1 MLSVSAA
8 FKAQE
13 AADGNRP
20 RLRANLFFGNYAL
33 LQTAASSGAFSADYP
48 AAGAVNGDRT
58 ELNIG
63 AAATADN
70 GIGQAS
76 FKSSGVPDTDPAD
89 SVWWSVT
96 FAQAK
101 YINYL
106 KIYQRAGHGL
116 TEYWVDAY
124 FDGAWYP
131 IAHRVAGGSGYV
143 GSTTMPA
150 GYGDEPYGD
159 TPYGSPWPPYLEG
172 EWPLT
177 LAEIDL
183 GFEVYA
189 SALRIR
195 AVSTEVA
202 SDYMELVAVEVYRKV
217 DVSSRVLSCD
227 IQKKRDFRFENT
239 LAFTSEVKFSNS
251 DKFFSSGYTPTDA
264 ERMAGFTNEDL
275 RSGVKIKIDLGFD
288 LGNQVEYADGYSG
301 YLNTIV
307 DDTPDRS
314 CMVSCR
320 DFTQFLINRKD
331 FSPAKFNVLIEDAVE
346 YVLNRYNISSYEM
359 DVDATYRPLVVFFT
373 NGEYGLDAIRKLA
386 RAATDGDFFF
396 SESGRATFKNY
407 SSQNEFSINSYQK
420 WLAYDTATNIN
431 FDTPRGCIRRNFI
444 YDNFGEEKFDSD
456 KWETVQDDGEGKIEI
471 ADVGSAPAVEY
482 ALHVL
487 NTSRKVANQAPETN
501 TKKELVGLLP
511 LNAAT
516 PINVWF
522 DLWIANLSNSISN
535 SSDGIIFQVGV
546 NNGTVQSAVTAYSA
560 IPVMNRAGYY
570 LVFQQGQTGLSFEG
584 DSTLRIIRVDAAG
597 NRTVIGYLQNYG
609 IPTSKTRFLMQKNG
623 TSWNIYANGVNI
635 LSATEAGTEITG
647 LQYLQVVDFARTEYQ
662 AAASAESISADLYF
676 QNLMYGYSTGAT
688 ATYISQVI
696 DRGPNYT
703 DAGYALAEV
712 YETANGTADFYI
724 RLSNDG
730 ITWGSWLAISPPADI
745 TGLGSYRYH
754 QLKVEMGGSL
764 FNDVE
769 LPIVSEMAI
778 TWTEANSKYP
788 ASANISL
795 QGKMLDSRLNRTN
808 TLAGDNIIYNK
819 FTVYSTMPVL
829 EGSDT
834 DELFNFFDDSGY
846 ISSLKPK
853 YITTD
858 TDFEAIIEG
867 GMDTLYMNGSNPAAI
882 LLTFKSGNS
891 TAEFIYKSPVRPK
904 IRINVSSATLLT
916 GLKLQG
922 KKWQRDQKFTYQYTD
937 TDSQKIYEEREFT
950 YSSDLIQSQTHAQQI
965 ATKVVALY
973 KEQKVFFEDI
983 TIRPTFCLQL
993 NDRPTI
999 YDAHEG
1005 LNDDFYIVAIKHH
1018 YSVDDSGEAD
1028 VYTVISPVKII

>member
-8 FKAQE
+8 FKAEE

-33 LQTAASSGAFSADYP
+33 LQTAASSGAYSADFP

-58 ELNIG
+58 EINIG
-63 AAATADN
+63 AAANADN

-96 FAQAK
+96 FSAAK
-101 YINYL
+101 YINSL

-124 FDGAWYP
+124 FEGAWVP

-183 GFEVYA
+183 GFDIFA
-189 SALRIR
+189 GGIRIR
-195 AVSTEVA
+195 AVITEV
-202 SDYMELVAVEVYRKV
+202 SNDYMELVAVEAYRKV
-217 DVSSRVLSCD
+217 DVSERVLSCD

-239 LAFTSEVKFSNS
+239 LAFTADVTFSNT
-251 DKFFSSGYTPTDA
+251 DKFFSSGYTPTDD
-264 ERMAGFTNEDL
+264 EREAGFTNEDF
-275 RSGVKIKIDLGFD
+275 RSGVKIDVDFGFD
-288 LGNQVEYADGYSG
+288 LGNQVEYADGYTG
-301 YLNTIV
+301 YINTIV
-307 DDTPDRS
+307 DDTQARTCD
-314 CMVSCR
+314 VTCR
-320 DFTQFLINRKD
+320 DYTQFLISRKD

-346 YVLNRYNISSYEM
+346 YVLNRYNVSSYEM
-359 DVDATYRPLVVFFT
+359 DVDSTYRPMVVFFT
-373 NGEYGLDAIRKLA
+373 NGQYGLDAIRYLA
-386 RAATDGDFFF
+386 KAATDGDFFF

-407 SSQNEFSINSYQK
+407 ASQNEFSINSYEK
-420 WLAYDTATNIN
+420 WLNYDTATNVTL
-431 FDTPRGCIRRNFI
+431 DTPQGCIRRNFI

-456 KWETVQDDGEGKIEI
+456 KWQIVQEEGEGKIEI
-471 ADVGSAPAVEY
+471 VDIGVAPATEY
-482 ALHVL
+482 AMHVY
-487 NTSRKVANQAPETN
+487 NSSRKVANQAPETN
-501 TKKELVGLLP
+501 TKKEMVGLLP

-522 DLWIANLSNSISN
+522 DLWIANLSNGISN
-535 SSDGIIFQVGV
+535 SSDGIFFQVGV
-546 NNGTVQSAVTAYSA
+546 NNGTVQNVSAYLTV
-560 IPVMNRAGYY
+560 PVMNRAGYY
-570 LVFQQGQTGLSFEG
+570 LIFQQGKTGLSQEG

-597 NRTVIGYLQNYG
+597 NKTVIGYLQNYG

-635 LSATEAGTEITG
+635 LSATETGTEITG

-662 AAASAESISADLYF
+662 AAASAESVSADLYF

-688 ATYISQVI
+688 ATYITQII

-703 DAGYALAEV
+703 DAGSVLAEV
-712 YETANGTADFYI
+712 YATANGTADFYV
-724 RLSNDG
+724 RLSSDG
-730 ITWGSWLAISPPADI
+730 TTWGSWLAISPPADLS
-745 TGLGSYRYH
+745 GFGSYRYV
-754 QLKVEMGGSL
+754 QIKIEMGGSL
-764 FNDVE
+764 FYDVE
-769 LPIVSEMAI
+769 LPIISEVAV
-778 TWTEANSKYP
+778 TWAEANSKYP

-795 QGKMLDSRLNRTN
+795 RGKMLDSRLNRTN

-846 ISSLKPK
+846 ISSIKPK
-853 YITTD
+853 YITAD
-858 TDFEAIIEG
+858 TDFEAIIAD
-867 GMDTLYMNGSNPAAI
+867 GMDTLYMDGSNPAAI
-882 LLTFKSGNS
+882 FMTFKSGDS

-904 IRINVSSATLLT
+904 IRINVTSATLLT
-916 GLKLQG
+916 SLKLLG

-937 TDSQKIYEEREFT
+937 TDSQKLYEEREFT
-950 YSSDLIQSQTHAQQI
+950 YSSDFIQSQTHAQQI

-983 TIRPTFCLQL
+983 TIRPTFSLQL

-1005 LNDDFYIVAIKHH
+1005 LNEDFYIVAIKHH

-1028 VYTVISPVKII
+1028 VHTVISPVKII